1 MLRHTVAIKSTP
13 LKAPYIWEGTPNF
26 QFLNEEERFW
36 TTHLTPQLLSLPFEG
51 VAPKSPSS
59 ESQWGFVSFLER
71 YKLPK
76 LTQKEIKNLNIP
88 IKRE

>member
-13 LKAPYIWEGTPNF
+13 VKAPYSWEGTPNF
-26 QFLNEEERFW
+26 QFLNEEKRFW
-36 TTHLTPQLLSLPFEG
+36 TTHLTPQLLRLP
-51 VAPKSPSS
+51 PKSPSS

-88 IKRE
+88 IKRD